1 MAYVIEVVNGMLAKY
16 YFNRNILSGHTIII
30 FGVNSNLNLM
40 KWFCYRAISID
51 PDCVSPN

>member
-1 MAYVIEVVNGMLAKY
+1 MAYFIEVVNGMLAKC
-16 YFNRNILSGHTIII
+16 YFKRNSLDGYTKMIL
-30 FGVNSNLNLM
+30 GVNSNLNLL